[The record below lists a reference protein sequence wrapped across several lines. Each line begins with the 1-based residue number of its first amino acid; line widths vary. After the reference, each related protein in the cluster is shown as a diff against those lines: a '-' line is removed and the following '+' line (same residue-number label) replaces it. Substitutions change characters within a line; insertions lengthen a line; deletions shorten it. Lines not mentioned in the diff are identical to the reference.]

1 MITQLAHVCIGAK
14 ALDEAKRFYC
24 DGLGMTKKFD
34 FIKDGELF
42 GFYLEVG
49 RNTFVEVFQVDSNMA
64 AGKSLVQHFCLEV
77 DDIDAMGRH
86 MRSQGWEVTEKKMG
100 ADNTWQIWLT
110 DPSGIRLELHQYTD
124 KSCQYTG
131 AECLVNW

>member
-14 ALDEAKRFYC
+14 DLDEALRFYC
-24 DGLGMTKKFD
+24 DGLGMTKTFD

-42 GFYLEVG
+42 GFYLAAG
-49 RNTFVEVFQVDSNMA
+49 QNTFIEIFQERSDLA

-77 DDIDAMGRH
+77 DDINGMGQH
-86 MRSQGWEVTEKKMG
+86 MIAQGWDVTEKTMG
-100 ADNTWQIWLT
+100 ADNTWQVWLT

-124 KSCQYTG
+124 KSSQYTG
-131 AECLVNW
+131 EACQVNW